1 MSHTRQAR
9 LRVQEKLEQGLRA
22 EREAHKAVVAALAH
36 LDYELAA
43 KSLALAAQIR
53 GTIIVWQAIIG
64 ESTPGQDPSS
74 DTQQGL
80 N

>member
-1 MSHTRQAR
+1 M
-9 LRVQEKLEQGLRA
+9 
-22 EREAHKAVVAALAH
+22 VAALAH